1 MAITYNNL
9 DDYLRN
15 NTSDEI
21 DDPDFLKLVES
32 SSKFF
37 HEWNG
42 SYFNVFKDSVN
53 GYFHIP
59 KDTIFKI
66 TKTMGAIS
74 PSTGYQASADFIL
87 KSTSAPFSRSSI
99 TALYTSNATIKWYNS
114 EKPLPEKAYLAYKNF
129 DNKFDFKRTYS
140 VATYPWIKI
149 GANSYRDRMGD

>member
-15 NTSDEI
+15 NTSDKI

-32 SSKFF
+32 SSFF

-66 TKTMGAIS
+66 TKTIGTTS
-74 PSTGYQASADFIL
+74 VSTGYQASDDFVL
-87 KSTSAPFSRSSI
+87 KSTNSVIYRS
-99 TALYTSNATIKWYNS
+99 
-114 EKPLPEKAYLAYKNF
+114 
-129 DNKFDFKRTYS
+129 
-140 VATYPWIKI
+140 
-149 GANSYRDRMGD
+149 